1 MAKKLCELCQK
12 EYESDMR
19 FGIRLCQNCLDGYS
33 KAMSGDIDVATQFS
47 NPQDF
52 PNASEQAKN
61 IIIGGIAKRIHR
73 VEANAQE
80 KHQENLQQKE
90 LKEKEHRRESYA
102 KAVGVT
108 YKEKIDNT
116 DSMFDSL
123 YADIGKKIKGWAG
136 WIFIVEAIVSVIGA
150 IVMLFTAEDGG
161 MIFVALL
168 TLILGPV
175 LVWVSSWIL
184 YAFGEL
190 VDKTCENER
199 NTQNILKLMLENN
212 TKDETK

>member
-12 EYESDMR
+12 EHESDMR
-19 FGIRLCQNCLDGYS
+19 FGIRLCQSCLDGYS
-33 KAMSGDIDVATQFS
+33 QAMRGNIEVATQFS
-47 NPQDF
+47 NPQNF
-52 PNASEQAKN
+52 PNASEQAKK
-61 IIIGGIAKRIHR
+61 IIIGSVANCIQRA
-73 VEANAQE
+73 EADAQE

-90 LKEKEHRRESYA
+90 LEEKEHRRESYA

-108 YKEKIDNT
+108 YKAKIDDT
-116 DSMFDSL
+116 DSTVDSW
-123 YADIGKKIKGWAG
+123 YADIGKKIKGWAK
-136 WIFIVEAIVSVIGA
+136 WIFIVEASITVIGA

-161 MIFVALL
+161 MIFTALL
-168 TLILGPV
+168 TLILGPF
-175 LVWVSSWIL
+175 LAWVSSWIL

-212 TKDETK
+212 AQKDKD

>member
-33 KAMSGDIDVATQFS
+33 KAMSGDIDMATQFS
-47 NPQDF
+47 NPQNF
-52 PNASEQAKN
+52 PNASEKAKK
-61 IIIGGIAKRIHR
+61 IIIGGIANRIQR
-73 VEANAQE
+73 AEVNAQE

-90 LKEKEHRRESYA
+90 LEEKEHRRESYA

-116 DSMFDSL
+116 DSKVDSW
-123 YADIGKKIKGWAG
+123 YTDIGKKIKGWAK
-136 WIFIVEAIVSVIGA
+136 WIFIIEAIASVIGA
-150 IVMLFTAEDGG
+150 IALLFTAEDGG
-161 MIFVALL
+161 MIFAALL

-175 LVWVSSWIL
+175 LAWVSSWIL

-212 TKDETK
+212 LQNGKK